1 MQRVRAVE
9 GLVGKTSQTTR
20 QKERKR
26 LRRFDLVFPEES
38 CNRGNACGN
47 LVSWQ
52 DMIGL
57 RARCRDLETRLERY
71 RDQRDSLQRT
81 SEVYRVSRDGD
92 RAELRCIRWENFDL
106 KRENDALKSIISNM
120 RQKQYYFGNALH
132 GGPSHLEM
140 LYCPPSTL
148 LPYHSKYERPLSASA
163 GEDSMIIS

>member
-1 MQRVRAVE
+1 MKRSNKGTQMSSTTLRDGQSESRYY
-9 GLVGKTSQTTR
+9 KTELKS
-20 QKERKR
+20 EEIYR
-26 LRRFDLVFPEES
+26 L
-38 CNRGNACGN
+38 NM
-47 LVSWQ
+47 

-57 RARCRDLETRLERY
+57 RARCRDLETRLEDLAFVLQRY